1 MSELDTLRPVLAAI
15 PIDVI
20 REPDI
25 PIVVALQEG
34 NDLHT
39 SIQKD
44 DTWDRL
50 LAVGVPPAAL
60 ADLPVAVAATRQ
72 AQSEW
77 TVIRDR
83 GKPQAQRDRET
94 AGATLRTD
102 LVASC
107 RWNLRAN
114 TTAQA
119 VLDQIVQ
126 GEGVPDLVQDLL
138 DLATLVE
145 RHVDAF
151 ASDETF
157 DAPTQAEAARSSAA
171 EISAGLSEGKT
182 PGDHQA
188 AKQLR
193 DRAFTHM
200 DRLVTELREAGRY
213 AFRKEP
219 RRAAA
224 FASEHLRKERKKARR
239 RAASRATDGEAAT
252 SRAAS
257 AGE

>member
-1 MSELDTLRPVLAAI
+1 MSELDTLRPLLDAI
-15 PIDVI
+15 AIDDI
-20 REPDI
+20 REPDL

-60 ADLPVAVAATRQ
+60 ADLPLAVAATRQ

-77 TVIRDR
+77 TVLRDR
-83 GKPQAQRDRET
+83 GKPQAQRDREVV
-94 AGATLRTD
+94 GAALRAD
-102 LVASC
+102 LVAAC

-138 DLATLVE
+138 DVATLIE
-145 RHVDAF
+145 RHEEAF
-151 ASDETF
+151 AGDETF
-157 DAPTQAEAARSSAA
+157 DATAKAEEARSSAA

-188 AKQLR
+188 AKRLR

-200 DRLVTELREAGRY
+200 DRIVTELREAGRY

-239 RAASRATDGEAAT
+239 RAAARATGGEAT
-252 SRAAS
+252 PGAAVP
-257 AGE
+257 E

>member
-1 MSELDTLRPVLAAI
+1 MSELDTLRPMLDAI
-15 PIDVI
+15 AIDDI

-25 PIVVALQEG
+25 PLVVALQEG

-50 LAVGVPPAAL
+50 LAVGVAPAAL
-60 ADLPVAVAATRQ
+60 DGLPVAVAATRQ

-83 GKPQAQRDRET
+83 GKLQAQRDREA
-94 AGATLRTD
+94 AGVALRTD
-102 LVASC
+102 LVAGC
-107 RWNLRAN
+107 RWNLRADA
-114 TTAQA
+114 TAQA
-119 VLDQIVQ
+119 VLDEIVQ

-138 DLATLVE
+138 DLATLMS
-145 RHVDAF
+145 RHVAAF
-151 ASDETF
+151 DGDETL
-157 DAPTQAEAARSSAA
+157 DAAAKAEEARSLAG

-188 AKQLR
+188 AKLLR

-200 DRLVTELREAGRY
+200 DRLITELREAGRY

-239 RAASRATDGEAAT
+239 RAASRAASGGAAT
-252 SRAAS
+252 AS
-257 AGE
+257 DGNTAE

>member
-1 MSELDTLRPVLAAI
+1 MSELDTLRPTLDAI
-15 PIDVI
+15 AVDEI
-20 REPDI
+20 REPDL

-44 DTWDRL
+44 DAWNRL
-50 LAVGVPPAAL
+50 LAVGAAPASL
-60 ADLPVAVAATRQ
+60 EGLPVAVAATRQ

-94 AGATLRTD
+94 AGATLRAD
-102 LVASC
+102 LVAAC
-107 RWNLRAN
+107 RWNLRDDA
-114 TTAQA
+114 TAQA
-119 VLDQIVQ
+119 VLDEIVQ

-138 DLATLVE
+138 DLAMLIG
-145 RHVDAF
+145 RHETAF
-151 ASDETF
+151 DGDETF
-157 DAPTQAEAARSSAA
+157 DVATQAEAARSMAG

-188 AKQLR
+188 AKLLR

-200 DRLVTELREAGRY
+200 DRLMTELREAGRY

-224 FASEHLRKERKKARR
+224 FASEHLRKERRKARR
-239 RAASRATDGEAAT
+239 RAASRTATPGAAT
-252 SRAAS
+252 GDGAS
-257 AGE
+257 TDA